1 MTLAISTQ
9 NAERDIK
16 RAFDSAN
23 PEGAGRRA
31 GERFSESVGGGM
43 QSKMASVGAVGAK
56 ALGGAL
62 TLGVAAAATTITGTL
77 GAALSKGFDRLVSID
92 DAKFKLKALGN
103 SAADVQD
110 IMDSALESVQGTAFG
125 MGEAATIAASAVA
138 AGVQPGKELT
148 SYLKLTADAAA
159 VAGTSL
165 QDMGMIINQVRT
177 GQVAYTEDLEQLA
190 GRGIPIWQWLGEAMK
205 VPAAEVKKLASEG
218 KVSSEIFER
227 AIRDNIGGAALA
239 MGESFSGSVKNAQAA
254 LGRLG
259 AALLAPAFSQAPGG
273 ISAITSA
280 LKGMED
286 WVKAN
291 QSTIISFW
299 EGIGQAAITS
309 AQMTLGAVANL
320 TSAFGNLVG
329 GLGNIQGVM
338 LKIQA
343 TAADFRGDGEEA
355 ARLREESEAAFGLG
369 EGLKEAAVGMMET
382 AQGMDSAKDKI
393 SAFGDAARSN
403 AAVLAQL
410 GDDASKSTD
419 RIRDAFNQLPK
430 DVPINIATPGA
441 EEVFQILTDLN
452 QKVRLDN
459 DKNIAVD
466 APLAP
471 EVLQLLESL
480 NIKVREDNGK
490 LITVKQEGA
499 EEAGQEIDAAANKE
513 RTASITVIAKYGP
526 GILDNP
532 EIQNQFRDDFRT
544 AFGAPVTPRAEG
556 AIVPQS
562 GLRFIDKPDQADIYD
577 GAGAGT
583 IFAEEETGGEAYI
596 PLAPGKRTRSTAIL
610 AEVAR
615 LFGLNLSAPTGSS
628 GASLST
634 GGGSGDLVSS
644 LATAVTAPIV
654 NALDQIRNALSSSSS
669 PRYSRSSPLAVDAGF
684 DSALLSMVP
693 SGTYSQTQAADLTQG
708 LADCSSAVED
718 LVNMM
723 DGMPTAGREMATGN
737 AAEWLMSRGFMPTDT
752 PMPGTFQVGFNNSH
766 MEATL
771 PEGTA
776 FNWGGAESA
785 ASGGVAGA
793 TGAWASGFTQQFYRP
808 VTGAMNTLAETSQ
821 ELNTA
826 LSKRI
831 TAETDLTT
839 VVADQADA
847 VNTVTA
853 AATETSTTPQQG
865 QDFSSLGQSLFSGVL
880 QGIGLDGSV
889 FSNPFEW
896 ANVKS
901 GMALANWGGGLLQK
915 LAGGSENEGSPSTDT
930 AGGGLGLPGLPNIA
944 DFIKPLP
951 DGTITPQ
958 PDAPHQG
965 GGQAPGP
972 SGPSV
977 VVNGNLGVNPRDFT
991 QRIDAHQNQAY
1002 RRNIN
1007 AVRPS

>member
-1 MTLAISTQ
+1 VTLAISTQ

>member
-1 MTLAISTQ
+1 M
-9 NAERDIK
+9 ERDIK
-16 RAFDSAN
+16 RSLNSVDGSA
-23 PEGAGRRA
+23 AGRRV
-31 GERFSESVGGGM
+31 GQQFSRSASQSVSSADLGGGF
-43 QSKMASVGAVGAK
+43 QTKMASVGKVGAA

-77 GAALSKGFDRLVSID
+77 GAALSKGFDRLKSID

-110 IMDSALESVQGTAFG
+110 IMDSALESVKGTAFG
-125 MGEAATIAASAVA
+125 MGDAANIAASAVA

-148 SYLKLTADAAA
+148 SYLKMTADAAA

-177 GQVAYTEDLEQLA
+177 GQVAYTEDLQQLA

-218 KVSSEIFER
+218 KVSSEIFEK

-239 MGESFSGSVKNAQAA
+239 MGQSFSGSVQNAEAA

-259 AALLAPAFSQAPGG
+259 AALLAPAFQNAPAGIGG
-273 ISAITSA
+273 ITEALDGITA
-280 LKGMED
+280 
-286 WVKAN
+286 WINNN
-291 QSTIISFW
+291 QGTIVSFW
-299 EGIGQAAITS
+299 EVIGVAAVTT

-355 ARLREESEAAFGLG
+355 ARLREESEAAFGWG
-369 EGLKEAAVGMMET
+369 ESIKEAGAKMMET

-393 SAFGDAARSN
+393 QAWGDAARSN

-556 AIVPQS
+556 AIVPQG

-596 PLAPGKRTRSTAIL
+596 PLAPAKRGRSTAIL

-615 LFGLNLSAPTGSS
+615 LFGLNLSAPS
-628 GASLST
+628 GAAGASVSSTPGGPVGGDFITSLS
-634 GGGSGDLVSS
+634 
-644 LATAVTAPIV
+644 TAVTAPIV
-654 NALDQIRNALSSSSS
+654 NALDQLRSALSSGS
-669 PRYSRSSPLAVDAGF
+669 PRYSRSSPLQVDAGF
-684 DSALLSMVP
+684 DTALLARVP

-752 PMPGTFQVGFNNSH
+752 PMPGTFQVGFNADH

-771 PEGTA
+771 PEGTP
-776 FNWGGAESA
+776 FNWGGGESA

-808 VTGAMNTLAETSQ
+808 IDALASSTE

-826 LSKRI
+826 LQTRI
-831 TAETDLTT
+831 AAENDLTT
-839 VVADQADA
+839 VVEDQSAA
-847 VNTVTA
+847 VATVTDT
-853 AATETSTTPQQG
+853 ATEAVSQQG
-865 QDFSSLGQSLFSGVL
+865 QDFSSVGQSLVSGLL

-889 FSNPFEW
+889 FSNPMEW

-901 GMALANWGGGLLQK
+901 GMALANWGGGLLQG
-915 LAGGSENEGSPSTDT
+915 LMGGSQTESGAPITDMG
-930 AGGGLGLPGLPNIA
+930 GGGLGLPGLPNIA

-951 DGTITPQ
+951 NGSVTPQ

-972 SGPSV
+972 AGPSV

-991 QRIDAHQNQAY
+991 QRIDAHQNQVV
-1002 RRNIN
+1002 RRNLN
-1007 AVRPS
+1007 AVRPG

>member
-1 MTLAISTQ
+1 M
-9 NAERDIK
+9 ERDIK
-16 RAFDSAN
+16 SALN
-23 PEGAGRRA
+23 RVNGSDAGRRV
-31 GERFSESVGGGM
+31 GEQFSRSASQSVGSANLGSGFGA
-43 QSKMASVGAVGAK
+43 KMASVGAVGAK

-62 TLGVAAAATTITGTL
+62 TLGVAAVGAAAAGTL
-77 GAALSKGFDRLVSID
+77 SGALSKGFSRLKTID

-103 SAADVQD
+103 SAADVQE
-110 IMDSALESVQGTAFG
+110 IMDSALESVKGTAYG
-125 MGEAATIAASAVA
+125 MGDAATIAASAVA
-138 AGVQPGKELT
+138 AGVEPGKELT
-148 SYLKLTADAAA
+148 SYLKMTADAAA

-165 QDMGMIINQVRT
+165 SDMGAIINQVRT
-177 GQVAYTEDLEQLA
+177 GQVAYTDDLNQLA
-190 GRGIPIWQWLGEAMK
+190 GRGIPIFQWLAEAMK
-205 VPAAEVKKLASEG
+205 VPAAEVKKLAADG
-218 KVSSEIFER
+218 KISSEIFEK
-227 AIRDNIGGAALA
+227 AIRENIGGAALA
-239 MGESFSGSVKNAQAA
+239 MGQSFSGSVQNAQAA

-259 AALLAPAFSQAPGG
+259 AALLAPVFQNAPAGIGG
-273 ISAITSA
+273 ITEALDGITA
-280 LKGMED
+280 
-286 WVKAN
+286 WINNN
-291 QSTIISFW
+291 QGTIVSFW
-299 EGIGQAAITS
+299 EGIGVAAVTT

-355 ARLREESEAAFGLG
+355 ARLREESEAAFGWG
-369 EGLKEAAVGMMET
+369 EDIKEAGAKMMET
-382 AQGMDSAKDKI
+382 AQGMDSAKDKLH
-393 SAFGDAARSN
+393 AFGDAARSN

-410 GDDASKSTD
+410 GDDASKSTE
-419 RIRDAFNQLPK
+419 RIRDAFKELPK

-441 EEVFQILTDLN
+441 EEVFEILTDLN
-452 QKVRLDN
+452 QQVRLDN

-471 EVLQLLESL
+471 EVIQLLESL

-490 LITVKQEGA
+490 LITVEQEGA
-499 EEAGQEIDAAANKE
+499 EEAGAQIDAAANKE
-513 RTASITVIAKYGP
+513 RTASISVIARYGP
-526 GILDNP
+526 GIIDNP

-544 AFGAPVTPRAEG
+544 AFGAPITPRAEG
-556 AIVPQS
+556 AIVPG

-596 PLAPGKRTRSTAIL
+596 PLAPAKRGRSTAIL

-615 LFGLNLSAPTGSS
+615 LFGLNLSAPTGAS
-628 GASLST
+628 GASVSTT
-634 GGGSGDLVSS
+634 GGGPVGGDFITS
-644 LATAVTAPIV
+644 LSTAVTAPIV
-654 NALDQIRNALSSSSS
+654 NALDQIRNALSSSGS
-669 PRYSRSSPLAVDAGF
+669 PRYSRSSPLQVDAGF
-684 DSALLSMVP
+684 DTALLSRVP
-693 SGTYSQTQAADLTQG
+693 SGEYSQTQAADLTQG

-718 LVNMM
+718 LVNIM

-737 AAEWLMSRGFMPTDT
+737 AAEWLTSRGFMPTDT
-752 PMPGTFQVGFNNSH
+752 PMPGTFQVGFNAEH

-771 PEGTA
+771 PEGTP

-808 VTGAMNTLAETSQ
+808 IDALASSTE

-826 LSKRI
+826 LQDRI

-839 VVADQADA
+839 VVEGQAAA
-847 VNTVTA
+847 VATVTDT
-853 AATETSTTPQQG
+853 ATEAVSQG
-865 QDFSSLGQSLFSGVL
+865 QDFSSVGRSLVSGLL
-880 QGIGLDGSV
+880 QGVGLDGSV
-889 FSNPFEW
+889 FSDPTQW

-901 GMALANWGGGLLQK
+901 GMALANWGGGLLQG
-915 LAGGSENEGSPSTDT
+915 LMGGSQTESGAPITDMG
-930 AGGGLGLPGLPNIA
+930 GGGLGLPGLPNIA

-951 DGTITPQ
+951 NGSVQPQ

-965 GGQAPGP
+965 GGQQPGP
-972 SGPSV
+972 AGPSV

-991 QRIDAHQNQAY
+991 QRIDAKQNQAL
-1002 RRNIN
+1002 RRNI
-1007 AVRPS
+1007 APVRPS

>member
-1 MTLAISTQ
+1 
-9 NAERDIK
+9 
-16 RAFDSAN
+16 
-23 PEGAGRRA
+23 
-31 GERFSESVGGGM
+31 
-43 QSKMASVGAVGAK
+43 MASVGKVGAA

-62 TLGVAAAATTITGTL
+62 TLGVAAVGTAAAGTL
-77 GAALSKGFDRLVSID
+77 SAALSKGFDRLKSID

-110 IMDSALESVQGTAFG
+110 IMDSALESVKGTAFG
-125 MGEAATIAASAVA
+125 MGDAANIAASAVA

-148 SYLKLTADAAA
+148 SYLKMTADAAA

-177 GQVAYTEDLEQLA
+177 GQVAYTEDLQQLA

-218 KVSSEIFER
+218 KVSSEIFEK
-227 AIRDNIGGAALA
+227 AIRDNIGGAAKE
-239 MGESFSGSVKNAQAA
+239 MGQSFSGSVQNAEAA

-259 AALLAPAFSQAPGG
+259 AALLAPAFQNAPAGIGG
-273 ISAITSA
+273 ITEALDGITA
-280 LKGMED
+280 
-286 WVKAN
+286 WINNN
-291 QSTIISFW
+291 QGTIVSFW
-299 EGIGQAAITS
+299 ENIGVAAVTT

-355 ARLREESEAAFGLG
+355 ARLREESEAAFGWG
-369 EGLKEAAVGMMET
+369 ESIKEAGAKMMET

-393 SAFGDAARSN
+393 QAWGAAARSN

-499 EEAGQEIDAAANKE
+499 EEAGAEIDAAANKE

-532 EIQNQFRDDFRT
+532 EIQNQFRGDFRE
-544 AFGAPVTPRAEG
+544 AFGVNRQADGGIVPMAEG
-556 AIVPQS
+556 
-562 GLRFIDKPDQADIYD
+562 GLRFIEKPDQADIYE
-577 GAGAGT
+577 GRGAGT

-596 PLAPGKRTRSTAIL
+596 PLAPAKRGRSTAIL

-615 LFGLNLSAPTGSS
+615 LFGLNLSAPTGAS
-628 GASLST
+628 GASVSTSGPVGGDFITSLS
-634 GGGSGDLVSS
+634 
-644 LATAVTAPIV
+644 TAVTAPIV
-654 NALDQIRNALSSSSS
+654 NALDQIRSALSSSPS

-684 DSALLSMVP
+684 DAALLARVP
-693 SGTYSQTQAADLTQG
+693 SGTYDQTQAADLTQG

-723 DGMPTAGREMATGN
+723 DGLPTAGQREMFTGN
-737 AAEWLMSRGFMPTDT
+737 AAEWFTSRGFLPTDT
-752 PMPGTFQVGFNNSH
+752 PMPGTFQVGWNDNH

-771 PEGTA
+771 PGGTP

-793 TGAWASGFTQQFYRP
+793 TGAWDASFTQQFYRP
-808 VTGAMNTLAETSQ
+808 IDALASSTE

-826 LSKRI
+826 LQTRI
-831 TAETDLTT
+831 AAENDLTT
-839 VVADQADA
+839 VVEDQSAA
-847 VNTVTA
+847 VATVTDT
-853 AATETSTTPQQG
+853 ATEAVSQG
-865 QDFSSLGQSLFSGVL
+865 QDFSSVGQSLVSGLL

-889 FSNPFEW
+889 FSNPMEW

-901 GMALANWGGGLLQK
+901 GMALANWGGGLLQG
-915 LAGGSENEGSPSTDT
+915 LMGGSQTESGAPITDT
-930 AGGGLGLPGLPNIA
+930 AGALGLPGLPNIA

-951 DGTITPQ
+951 NGSVTPQ

-972 SGPSV
+972 AGPSV

-991 QRIDAHQNQAY
+991 QRIDAHQNQVV
-1002 RRNIN
+1002 RRNLN
-1007 AVRPS
+1007 AVRPG

>member
-1 MTLAISTQ
+1 MTLAISTK

-16 RAFDSAN
+16 RAFNSAN

-43 QSKMASVGAVGAK
+43 QSKMATVGAVGAK

-62 TLGVAAAATTITGTL
+62 TLGVAAVGAAAAGTL
-77 GAALSKGFDRLVSID
+77 SGALSKGFSRLKTID

-103 SAADVQD
+103 SAADVQE
-110 IMDSALESVQGTAFG
+110 IMDSALESVKGTAYG
-125 MGEAATIAASAVA
+125 MGDAATIAASAVA
-138 AGVQPGKELT
+138 AGVEPGKELT
-148 SYLKLTADAAA
+148 SYLKMTADAAA

-165 QDMGMIINQVRT
+165 SDMGAIINQVRT
-177 GQVAYTEDLEQLA
+177 GQVAYTDDLNQLA
-190 GRGIPIWQWLGEAMK
+190 GRGIPIFQWLAEAMK
-205 VPAAEVKKLASEG
+205 VPAAEVKKLAADG
-218 KVSSEIFER
+218 KISSEIFEK
-227 AIRDNIGGAALA
+227 AIRENIGGAALA
-239 MGESFSGSVKNAQAA
+239 MGQSFSGSVQNAEAA

-259 AALLAPAFSQAPGG
+259 AALLAPVFQNAPAGIGG
-273 ISAITSA
+273 ITEALDGITA
-280 LKGMED
+280 
-286 WVKAN
+286 WINNN
-291 QSTIISFW
+291 QGTIASFW
-299 EGIGQAAITS
+299 EGIGVAAVTT
-309 AQMTLGAVANL
+309 AQMTLGAVANM

-343 TAADFRGDGEEA
+343 AAADFRGDGEEA
-355 ARLREESEAAFGLG
+355 ARLREESEAAFGWG
-369 EGLKEAAVGMMET
+369 EDIKEAGAKMMET
-382 AQGMDSAKDKI
+382 AQGMDSAKDKLY
-393 SAFGDAARSN
+393 AFGDAARSN

-410 GDDASKSTD
+410 GDDASKSTE
-419 RIRDAFNQLPK
+419 RIRDAFKELPK

-452 QKVRLDN
+452 QQVRLDN

-471 EVLQLLESL
+471 EVIQLLESL

-490 LITVKQEGA
+490 LITVQQEGA
-499 EEAGQEIDAAANKE
+499 EEAGAQIDAAANKE
-513 RTASITVIAKYGP
+513 RTASISVIARYGP
-526 GILDNP
+526 GIIDNP

-544 AFGAPVTPRAEG
+544 AFGAPITPRAEG
-556 AIVPQS
+556 AIVPG

-596 PLAPGKRTRSTAIL
+596 PLAPGKRGRSTAIL

-628 GASLST
+628 GTSLSSSGPV
-634 GGGSGDLVSS
+634 GGDFITS
-644 LATAVTAPIV
+644 LSTAVTAPIV
-654 NALDQIRNALSSSSS
+654 NALDQIRNALSSSS
-669 PRYSRSSPLAVDAGF
+669 PRYSRSSPLQVDAGF
-684 DSALLSMVP
+684 DAALLSRVP

-718 LVNMM
+718 LVNLM

-752 PMPGTFQVGFNNSH
+752 PMPGTFQVGFNAEH

-793 TGAWASGFTQQFYRP
+793 TGAWASGLTQQFYRP
-808 VTGAMNTLAETSQ
+808 VTGAMDALTETSE
-821 ELNTA
+821 ELNAA
-826 LSKRI
+826 LSDRI
-831 TAETDLTT
+831 TAETDLGA

-853 AATETSTTPQQG
+853 AATETSTTPQNG

-901 GMALANWGGGLLQK
+901 GMALANWGGGILQG
-915 LAGGSENEGSPSTDT
+915 LMGGSETEGGAPSVDLS
-930 AGGGLGLPGLPNIA
+930 GGSLGLPGLPNIA

-951 DGTITPQ
+951 DGTMTPQ